1 MISAALL
8 SSASPDWWT
17 PPHIL
22 EASREALGGAI
33 DLDPCTNDGRPNVP
47 AREHFTRA
55 DDGLSRPWHGRVYMN
70 PPYGREIG
78 RWTAKAIA
86 EAEAGRAE
94 AVIALVPAR
103 TDTAWFRPLFRFP
116 IAFLAGRL
124 RFIDG
129 SGRARDPAPF
139 PSAVTLLK
147 AEITAEDL
155 ARFRGAF
162 GPLGAV
168 VDGGRS

>member
-1 MISAALL
+1 VISAALL

-22 EASREALGGAI
+22 EASREALGGRI
-33 DLDPCTNDGRPNVP
+33 DLDPCANDGPPN
-47 AREHFTRA
+47 
-55 DDGLSRPWHGRVYMN
+55 
-70 PPYGREIG
+70 
-78 RWTAKAIA
+78 
-86 EAEAGRAE
+86 
-94 AVIALVPAR
+94 VPAR

-139 PSAVTLLK
+139 PSAVALLK
-147 AEITAEDL
+147 AEIAAEDL

-162 GPLGAV
+162 GLLGAV

>member
-1 MISAALL
+1 VTAAALL

-22 EASREALGGAI
+22 EAAREALGGRI
-33 DLDPCTNDGRPNVP
+33 DLDPCANDGPPNVP
-47 AREHFTRA
+47 AGRHFTRA
-55 DDGLSRPWHGRVYMN
+55 DDGLSRPWSGLVFMN

-78 RWTAKAIA
+78 RWTEKAIA
-86 EAEAGRAE
+86 ETGRAE
-94 AVIALVPAR
+94 AVIVLVPAR
-103 TDTAWFRPLFRFP
+103 TDTRWFRPLFRFP
-116 IAFLAGRL
+116 ICFLAGRL

-129 SGRARDPAPF
+129 SGRPRDPAPF
-139 PSAVTLLK
+139 PSAVALLK

-155 ARFRGAF
+155 ARFRDAF
-162 GPLGAV
+162 GLLGAV